1 MKMRQPSTSLNSSN
15 ARIIVDSLKNI
26 SGGRV
31 LDVATG
37 DGDFI
42 LMLKKTL
49 QDYDSFIG
57 IDISGK
63 EIEAAKKNMGEAA
76 EFIEMNAE
84 NIEFEDG
91 YFDTVCMA
99 NSLPHLD
106 NVGLVLG
113 EMKRVLKADG
123 HFILQEMFCDGE
135 QTEAQKSDILSHNLK
150 ADVDSVLGIP
160 NRRTFTR
167 NEIKDVITKLS
178 LRKSDIFES
187 SRYPKCLFCD
197 DWIKCE
203 DPKNDELVTSAIEE
217 IDKGLR
223 RLSDQEQI
231 KFQEEAK
238 KIKERIREW
247 GTASASILFI
257 IGKK

>member
-1 MKMRQPSTSLNSSN
+1 MRQPSTSLNSSN
-15 ARIIVDSLKNI
+15 AGTIVDSLKSV

-42 LMLKKTL
+42 SLLKKTL
-49 QDYDSFIG
+49 GDYDSFIG
-57 IDISGK
+57 IDVSGE

-76 EFIEMNAE
+76 EFFEMDAE

-91 YFDTVCMA
+91 YFDTVCVA
-99 NSLPHLD
+99 NSLHHLED
-106 NVGLVLG
+106 VGLVLG
-113 EMKRVLKADG
+113 EMKRVLKPGG

-135 QTEAQKSDILSHNLK
+135 QTEAQKTDTLSHNLD
-150 ADVDSVLGIP
+150 ADIDFVLGVP
-160 NRRTFTR
+160 HRRTFTR
-167 NEIKDVITKLS
+167 NEIKDIIAKLG
-178 LRKSDIFES
+178 LGKSDIFES

-197 DWIKCE
+197 DWIRCE
-203 DPKNDELVTSAIEE
+203 DPKNDEMVAFVIEE
-217 IDKGLR
+217 IDGNLR
-223 RLSDQEQI
+223 RLSDQERI
-231 KFQEEAK
+231 RFHEEAE
-238 KIKERIREW
+238 KIKEMIGER